1 MFEGKSIL
9 DILNMGGAT
18 MYVLILCSVI
28 SLTII
33 LERIFHFRRKSVLSR
48 DTFMLAVHE
57 ALVAK
62 DAKQAI
68 SCCEAEKPAPIAN
81 VALAGLTAEGDEK
94 AVQNAMNRRI
104 AVEVNELERFVNIV
118 GTLGGTVVYVGLF
131 GTVIGIIRAFHEI
144 SLTATT
150 GGGMTMVIS
159 GIAEALICTA
169 TGIAVAVPSV
179 IAYNLLSKRIEDM
192 KLSMEL
198 TASEMND
205 LIRVHGHGH
214 QKHH

>member
-1 MFEGKSIL
+1 MFEGKSIF
-9 DILNMGGAT
+9 DIINMGGAT
-18 MYVLILCSVI
+18 MYVLILCSVV

-33 LERIFHFRRKSVLSR
+33 LERIFHFREKSKLSQIS
-48 DTFMLAVHE
+48 FMMAVRE
-57 ALVAK
+57 ALAAK

-68 SCCEAEKPAPIAN
+68 ALCETERVPIAN
-81 VALAGLTAEGDEK
+81 VARAGLTAEGDEK
-94 AVQNAMNRRI
+94 AVMNAMNRQI
-104 AVEVNELERFVNIV
+104 AVEVNLLERFVNIV

-198 TASEMND
+198 TASEVND